1 MKRGAALLLALFG
14 LAACSS
20 PQPPRGVPSPSPTHS
35 PGLPSLTVRAVG
47 SAKRPIR
54 IVQTRRNNTREYEL
68 LARTIH
74 SIGAA
79 SDARVRLSDVRVTF
93 TARDGS
99 TLVADSPYAIVD
111 ERDGS
116 IEMSGGVRAEN
127 KAGVR
132 LTCQTLLYRRGT
144 QSLHGSGDVHLYGE
158 RGMNAVG
165 RTVDA
170 DIALSKVRIE

>member
-1 MKRGAALLLALFG
+1 MKHASLFLGLLA

-20 PQPPRGVPSPSPTHS
+20 PQPPRNAPSPSPTPS

-54 IVQTRRNNTREYEL
+54 IVQMRRNNTREYEL

-74 SIGAA
+74 SLGAA
-79 SDARVRLSDVRVTF
+79 SDARVGLTDVRVTF
-93 TARDGS
+93 TGRDGS
-99 TLVADSPYAIVD
+99 TLEARSPRAIVD

-116 IEMSGGVRAEN
+116 IELTGGVRAEN

-132 LTCQTLLYRRGT
+132 LTCRTLTYRRGA

-158 RGMNAVG
+158 RGMDAVG

-170 DIALSKVRIE
+170 DIALSKVRIQ

>member
-1 MKRGAALLLALFG
+1 MKRRWFLLAALA

-74 SIGAA
+74 SLGAA
-79 SDARVRLSDVRVTF
+79 SDARVGLTDVRVTF

-99 TLVADSPYAIVD
+99 TLVARSPRAIVD

-116 IEMSGGVRAEN
+116 IEMTGGVRAEN

-132 LTCQTLLYRRGT
+132 LTCRTLIYRRGA
-144 QSLHGSGDVHLYGE
+144 QSLHGSGAVHLYGE

-170 DIALSKVRIE
+170 YIALSKVRIE

>member
-1 MKRGAALLLALFG
+1 MKRRSLLLVVLA

-74 SIGAA
+74 SLGAA
-79 SDARVRLSDVRVTF
+79 SDARVGLTDVRVTF

-99 TLVADSPYAIVD
+99 TLVARSPRAIVD

-116 IEMSGGVRAEN
+116 IEMTGGVRAEN

-132 LTCQTLLYRRGT
+132 LTCQSLTYRRGA
-144 QSLHGSGDVHLYGE
+144 QSLHGSGDVHLHGE